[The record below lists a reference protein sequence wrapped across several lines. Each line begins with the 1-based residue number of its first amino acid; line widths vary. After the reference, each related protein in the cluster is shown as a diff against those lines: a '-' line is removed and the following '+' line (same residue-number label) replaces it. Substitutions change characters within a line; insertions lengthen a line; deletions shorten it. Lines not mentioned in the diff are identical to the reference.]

1 MMKKITLLGSTGSIG
16 VSTLDIVEKK
26 PKKFKVVAL
35 AAGRNV
41 RLLAQQIL
49 KFHPRIVAVRS
60 KQDAEH
66 LNRILGS
73 KNTIPILYDE
83 TGIEELA
90 SYPLSDI
97 VVSAISG
104 AAGLKP
110 TLAAIEAGKDIA
122 LANKETM
129 VVGGHIVTKKARRKK
144 IKILP
149 VDSEHSAIFQCLAG
163 QIPKNLKRIILT
175 ASGGP
180 FFNLSRDD
188 LKKVTLQQALRH
200 PRWKMGRKITIDS
213 ASLMNKGLEVI
224 EAKWLFNLSIAQI
237 DVLIHPQSIVH
248 SLIELVDG
256 SVLAQLGIADMR
268 IPIAYALAYPDRMK
282 NDLPL
287 LDLARTGPL
296 AFHKPDMNKFPCLGL
311 AYEAGRLGGTA
322 PVVLNAANE
331 VAVAAFIENKIC
343 FNDLPKVIEKVLDKH
358 QTQNNPTLE
367 DILGADGEARI
378 KAEIVIK
385 KLKKGS

>member
-16 VSTLDIVEKK
+16 VSALDVLEKN
-26 PKKFKVVAL
+26 PNKFKLMALVA
-35 AAGRNV
+35 GQNV
-41 RLLAQQIL
+41 QLLAEQIL
-49 KFHPRIVAVRS
+49 KFHPKIVAVRGRL
-60 KQDAEH
+60 DAER
-66 LNRILGS
+66 LRQILGQ
-73 KNTIPILYDE
+73 NYRIPILYDE
-83 TGIEELA
+83 TGVEEVA
-90 SYPLSDI
+90 SYPTSDMVI
-97 VVSAISG
+97 SAISG

-129 VVGGHIVTKKARRKK
+129 VIAGHIVTKKARQNK

-149 VDSEHSAIFQCLAG
+149 VDSEHSAIFQCLEG
-163 QIPKNLKRIILT
+163 QMQENLKRIILT

-180 FFNLSRDD
+180 FLNLSKDNLR
-188 LKKVTLQQALRH
+188 KVTLKQTLKH

-224 EAKWLFNLSIAQI
+224 EAKWLFSLDIHHI
-237 DVLIHPQSIVH
+237 DVLIHPQSVVH
-248 SLIELVDG
+248 SLIELLDG

-268 IPIAYALAYPDRMK
+268 IPIAYALAYPDRLV
-282 NDLPL
+282 NDLPILNLAKTGL
-287 LDLARTGPL
+287 LEFR
-296 AFHKPDMNKFPCLGL
+296 KPDTKKFPCLGL

-331 VAVAAFIENKIC
+331 IAVGAFIENKIC

-358 QTQNNPTLE
+358 QKQNNPSLE
-367 DILGADGEARI
+367 NILRADGEARTQ
-378 KAEIVIK
+378 AENVIK
-385 KLKKGS
+385 KLKKGY

>member
-1 MMKKITLLGSTGSIG
+1 MKKITILGSTGSIG
-16 VSTLDIVEKK
+16 VSTLDVIEKN
-26 PKKFKVVAL
+26 PKAFKVTAL

-41 RLLAQQIL
+41 KLLAEQIIKYKPEIASVSTREDAEKLRQIL
-49 KFHPRIVAVRS
+49 GRRK
-60 KQDAEH
+60 K
-66 LNRILGS
+66 
-73 KNTIPILYDE
+73 IPILYDE
-83 TGIEELA
+83 TGVEEVA
-90 SYPLSDI
+90 SYPSSDM

-110 TLAAIEAGKDIA
+110 TLAAIEAGRDVA

-129 VVGGHIVTKKARRKK
+129 VIAGDIVTRRAKKKK

-163 QIPKNLKRIILT
+163 QKAQYLRRIILT

-180 FFNLSRDD
+180 FYRLSRNE
-188 LKKVTLQQALRH
+188 LKKVTLEQALRH
-200 PRWKMGRKITIDS
+200 PRWKMGSKITIDS

-224 EAKWLFNLSIAQI
+224 EAKWLFDVDVARI

-248 SLIELVDG
+248 SMIELRDG

-268 IPIAYALAYPDRMK
+268 IPIACALAYPDRLT
-282 NDLPL
+282 NDLPVLNLSEIGL
-287 LDLARTGPL
+287 LE
-296 AFHKPDMNKFPCLGL
+296 FFKPDMKKFPCLGL

-331 VAVAAFIENKIC
+331 TAVSAFTEKKIC
-343 FNDLPKVIEKVLDKH
+343 FNDLPKVIEKVMGKH
-358 QTQNNPTLE
+358 RVKKNPSLA
-367 DILGADGEARI
+367 DILGTDREARI
-378 KAEIVIK
+378 EAGMIINQ
-385 KLKKGS
+385 LRKG

>member
-1 MMKKITLLGSTGSIG
+1 MKKITLLGSTGSIG
-16 VSTLDIVEKK
+16 VNALDVLDKN

-35 AAGRNV
+35 TAGRNI

-49 KFHPRIVAVRS
+49 KFHPKIVAVQSR
-60 KQDAEH
+60 QDAERLH
-66 LNRILGS
+66 QILGV
-73 KNTIPILYDE
+73 KNNIPILYDE
-83 TGIEELA
+83 TGIEEVA
-90 SYPLSDI
+90 SYPSSDI
-97 VVSAISG
+97 VLSAISG

-129 VVGGHIVTKKARRKK
+129 VVAGHIVTKKARQKN

-163 QIPKNLKRIILT
+163 QRPENLRRIILT

-180 FFNLSRDD
+180 FYTLSKAD
-188 LKKVTLQQALRH
+188 LKKVTLAQALKH
-200 PRWKMGRKITIDS
+200 PRWEMGRKITIDS

-224 EAKWLFNLSIAQI
+224 EAKWLFNLDIAHI
-237 DVLIHPQSIVH
+237 DVLIHPQSVVH
-248 SLIELVDG
+248 SLIELLDG

-268 IPIAYALAYPDRMK
+268 IPIAYAFAYPDLMT
-282 NDLPL
+282 NELPL
-287 LDLARTGPL
+287 LNLAKTGPL
-296 AFHKPDMNKFPCLGL
+296 EFHQPDMNKFPCLEL
-311 AYEAGRLGGTA
+311 AYEAGRSGGTA

-343 FNDLPKVIEKVLDKH
+343 FSDLPKVIEKVLHKH
-358 QTQNNPTLE
+358 HTTNDPSLE
-367 DILGADGEARI
+367 NILGIDGEARMQ
-378 KAEIVIK
+378 AQSVIK
-385 KLKKGS
+385 KLKKG

>member
-1 MMKKITLLGSTGSIG
+1 MKKITLLGSTGSIG
-16 VSTLDIVEKK
+16 VNALDVLDKN

-35 AAGRNV
+35 TAGRNI

-49 KFHPRIVAVRS
+49 KFHPKIVAVQSR
-60 KQDAEH
+60 QDAERLH
-66 LNRILGS
+66 QILGV
-73 KNTIPILYDE
+73 KNNIPILYDE
-83 TGIEELA
+83 TGIEEVA
-90 SYPLSDI
+90 SYPSSDI
-97 VVSAISG
+97 VLSAISG

-129 VVGGHIVTKKARRKK
+129 VVAGHIVTKKARQKN

-163 QIPKNLKRIILT
+163 QRPENLRRIILT

-180 FFNLSRDD
+180 FYTLSKAD
-188 LKKVTLQQALRH
+188 LKKVTLAQALKH
-200 PRWKMGRKITIDS
+200 PRWEMGRKITIDS

-224 EAKWLFNLSIAQI
+224 EAKWFFNLDIAHI
-237 DVLIHPQSIVH
+237 DVLIHPQSVVH
-248 SLIELVDG
+248 SLIELLDG

-268 IPIAYALAYPDRMK
+268 IPIAYAFAYPDLMT
-282 NDLPL
+282 NELPL
-287 LDLARTGPL
+287 LNLAKTGPL
-296 AFHKPDMNKFPCLGL
+296 EFHQPDMNKFPCLEL
-311 AYEAGRLGGTA
+311 AYEAGRSGGTA

-343 FNDLPKVIEKVLDKH
+343 FSDLPKVIEKVLHKH
-358 QTQNNPTLE
+358 HTTNNPSLE
-367 DILGADGEARI
+367 NILGIDGEARMQ
-378 KAEIVIK
+378 AQSVIK
-385 KLKKGS
+385 KLKKG

>member
-1 MMKKITLLGSTGSIG
+1 MKKITLLGSTGSIG
-16 VSTLDIVEKK
+16 VNALDVLDKN

-35 AAGRNV
+35 TAGRNI

-49 KFHPRIVAVRS
+49 KFHPKIVAVQSR
-60 KQDAEH
+60 QDAERLH
-66 LNRILGS
+66 QILGV
-73 KNTIPILYDE
+73 KNNIPILYDE
-83 TGIEELA
+83 TGIEEVA
-90 SYPLSDI
+90 SYPSSDI
-97 VVSAISG
+97 VLSAISG

-129 VVGGHIVTKKARRKK
+129 VVAGHIVTKKARQKN

-163 QIPKNLKRIILT
+163 QRPENLRRIILT

-180 FFNLSRDD
+180 FYNLSKAD
-188 LKKVTLQQALRH
+188 LKKVTLAQALKH
-200 PRWKMGRKITIDS
+200 PRWEMGRKITIDS

-224 EAKWLFNLSIAQI
+224 EAKWLFNLDIAHI
-237 DVLIHPQSIVH
+237 DVLIHPQSVVH
-248 SLIELVDG
+248 SLIELLDG

-268 IPIAYALAYPDRMK
+268 IPIAYAFAYPDLMT
-282 NDLPL
+282 NELPL
-287 LDLARTGPL
+287 LNLAKTGPL
-296 AFHKPDMNKFPCLGL
+296 EFHQPDMNKFPCLEL
-311 AYEAGRLGGTA
+311 AYEAGRSGGTA

-343 FNDLPKVIEKVLDKH
+343 FSDLPKVIEKVLHKH
-358 QTQNNPTLE
+358 HTTNDPSLE
-367 DILGADGEARI
+367 NILGIDGEARMQ
-378 KAEIVIK
+378 AQSVIK
-385 KLKKGS
+385 KLKKG

>member
-1 MMKKITLLGSTGSIG
+1 MKKITLLGSTGSIG
-16 VSTLDIVEKK
+16 VNALDVLDKN

-35 AAGRNV
+35 TAGRNI

-49 KFHPRIVAVRS
+49 KFHPKIVAVQSR
-60 KQDAEH
+60 QDAERLH
-66 LNRILGS
+66 QILGV
-73 KNTIPILYDE
+73 KNNIPILYDE
-83 TGIEELA
+83 TGIEEVA
-90 SYPLSDI
+90 SYPSSDI
-97 VVSAISG
+97 VLSAISG

-129 VVGGHIVTKKARRKK
+129 VVAGHIVTKKARQKN

-163 QIPKNLKRIILT
+163 QRPENLRRIILT

-180 FFNLSRDD
+180 FYNLSKAD
-188 LKKVTLQQALRH
+188 LKKVTLAQALKH
-200 PRWKMGRKITIDS
+200 PSWEMGRKITIDS

-224 EAKWLFNLSIAQI
+224 EAKWLFNLDIAHI
-237 DVLIHPQSIVH
+237 DVLIHPQSVVH
-248 SLIELVDG
+248 SLIELLDG

-268 IPIAYALAYPDRMK
+268 IPIAYAFAYPDRMT
-282 NDLPL
+282 NELPL
-287 LDLARTGPL
+287 LNMAKTGPL
-296 AFHKPDMNKFPCLGL
+296 EFHQPDMNKFPCLEL
-311 AYEAGRLGGTA
+311 AYEAGRSGGTA

-343 FNDLPKVIEKVLDKH
+343 FSDLPKVIEKVLHKH
-358 QTQNNPTLE
+358 HTTNNPSLE
-367 DILGADGEARI
+367 NILGIDGEARMQ
-378 KAEIVIK
+378 AQSVIK
-385 KLKKGS
+385 KLKKG